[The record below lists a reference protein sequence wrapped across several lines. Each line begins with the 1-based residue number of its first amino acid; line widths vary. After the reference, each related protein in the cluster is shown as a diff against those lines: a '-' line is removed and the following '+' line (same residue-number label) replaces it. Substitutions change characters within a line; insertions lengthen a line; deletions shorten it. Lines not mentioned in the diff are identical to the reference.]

1 MVNDVYTGI
10 AAELENSFDN
20 PIVYFDSL
28 PQGFEAPCFFINLM
42 DSRLEPKL
50 WNRYELAMDFD
61 VIYYPHNPDE
71 DNAIELH
78 DVAYKL
84 LFQLEYITV
93 LKNLLRGIDMH
104 FEVQD
109 NVLHVFITY
118 KVMIFKKL
126 AKSPLMQQLI
136 QNYQI
141 KGVK

>member
-1 MVNDVYTGI
+1 MVNDVCTGI
-10 AAELENSFDN
+10 AAELEKSFDN

-28 PQGFEAPCFFINLM
+28 PQGFKAPCFFINLV

-50 WNRYELAMDFD
+50 WNRYELVMDFD

-93 LKNLLRGIDMH
+93 LKNLLRGIDTH

-109 NVLHVFITY
+109 NVLHFFITY
-118 KVMIFKKL
+118 KVMIFKEL
-126 AKSPLMQQLI
+126 VKSPLMQQLI
-136 QNYQI
+136 QNYKI
-141 KGVK
+141 KGVE